1 MNDDSRLNEW
11 FVPKFGPQR
20 FRMFCGMLFLP
31 YTGMCISFVVWG
43 SLIADTIFLDRIAIL
58 ALIYFVALGIGA
70 HVADNI
76 GSKKIKPWGDLFSKR
91 QSWIIILACLGFSYG
106 LGLYYALLYAPLLA
120 FIGIIE
126 GFFLFAYNFELFKG
140 KFHKNYWFAL
150 SWGML
155 PFLAGFVLQ
164 TNTITSISLF
174 LSLIP
179 FMLSY
184 MEIRI
189 SRLYKNNKRNNSKTM
204 ATYQYELLLK
214 LLSIGTISL
223 TFIFLLVSSILA
235 QKATFNDLF
244 LLPLGLGFFKN

>member
-20 FRMFCGMLFLP
+20 FRMFCGLLFLP

-43 SLIADTIFLDRIAIL
+43 SLITGSTDFERLAIL
-58 ALIYFVALGIGA
+58 VLIYFIALGIGA

-155 PFLAGFVLQ
+155 PFLAGFAIQ
-164 TNTITSISLF
+164 TNNITPFSLIF
-174 LSLIP
+174 SLIP
-179 FMLSY
+179 FILSY
-184 MEIRI
+184 IEIRI
-189 SRLYKNNKRNNSKTM
+189 SRLYKYNKRNNSKSIV
-204 ATYQYELLLK
+204 TYHYEILLK
-214 LLSIGTISL
+214 LLSIGTITL
-223 TFIFLLVSSILA
+223 TFILLFASSVL
-235 QKATFNDLF
+235 
-244 LLPLGLGFFKN
+244 